1 MSAAAGDPQPL
12 RLVAALRSAFP
23 KKAHRTRLPSSPG
36 GSRTSL
42 FEPETLMTHRAAFA
56 ALALAGSLIG
66 VPALAASD
74 TAPQVTAAPD
84 VTDQIAAYLDSSP
97 ALEIPTDGP
106 AGVTASRP
114 DRQVHGEVSVS
125 AGTNGYRSLYAR
137 SDMPVGKTG
146 TLSIAVEDSSGG
158 GRFGGGGARR
168 QGLGI
173 GLGFGD
179 STVSRGGDRCD
190 ADFRPRRGPPRGYR
204 QATQF
209 CGAEARDRAPMG
221 APD

>member
-1 MSAAAGDPQPL
+1 MVGQFVVSENTLVPTHPLVSAAST
-12 RLVAALRSAFP
+12 V
-23 KKAHRTRLPSSPG
+23 K
-36 GSRTSL
+36 
-42 FEPETLMTHRAAFA
+42 
-56 ALALAGSLIG
+56 LAVVDTVG
-66 VPALAASD
+66 VPVN
-74 TAPQVTAAPD
+74 T
-84 VTDQIAAYLDSSP
+84 P
-97 ALEIPTDGP
+97 AVL
-106 AGVTASRP
+106 
-114 DRQVHGEVSVS
+114 
-125 AGTNGYRSLYAR
+125 

-190 ADFRPRRGPPRGYR
+190 ADFRPRRGPPRGYG